1 MAVTDTPLDLDAIE
15 ARANATTD
23 GPWTAHEFGSYSDH
37 EPTSIVVM
45 QGDGPDW
52 WQSADDGDYIARL
65 GWDRQEW
72 DDAEFIAHA
81 RTDVPALVAALRKA
95 EARVARMSL
104 LTTAELVYVS
114 SGELTARA
122 EKAEARVAAVLA
134 LHAPHGRLDDLH
146 CAQHDPGSY
155 PCATARAAGAS

>member
-1 MAVTDTPLDLDAIE
+1 MTMFCDCGNPEAHRGEHIPKPVTDTPPDLDAIE
-15 ARANATTD
+15 ARALAATD

-95 EARVARMSL
+95 E
-104 LTTAELVYVS
+104 TAHAALIAD
-114 SGELTARA
+114 LRA
-122 EKAEARVAAVLA
+122 LCDDSDHGWVHRRAVLA
-134 LHAPHGRLDDLH
+134 RLDRHAPTTG
-146 CAQHDPGSY
+146 
-155 PCATARAAGAS
+155 ATP